1 MDIQGFIVPLIMNSP
16 QFKQKIQGICGQPV
30 QHVAKCI
37 SQFMDQLQT
46 GPGLVDKQ
54 LAMQQRFQQVYGAGL
69 RMGFSDWESQ
79 LCAADCAGYK
89 LIDVAMAFA
98 QRRGW
103 DCSIQQ
109 LQAIHK
115 QLMPRFM
122 QRGRQVGLFQAA
134 QSQVKQQGIPSVG
147 VTNKAQGG
155 VPPWR
160 NKQQPPQQNATA
172 GTAQTKQA

>member
-1 MDIQGFIVPLIMNSP
+1 MDIQGFIVPLLMNSP
-16 QFKQKIQGICGQPV
+16 QVKQRIQGICGQPV

-37 SQFMDQLQT
+37 SQFMDQMKT

-54 LAMQQRFQQVYGAGL
+54 QVMQQRFQQVYSAGL
-69 RMGFSDWESQ
+69 RMGFSDWQSQ

-109 LQAIHK
+109 LEAIHK

-122 QRGRQVGLFQAA
+122 QRGRQVGLFQAP
-134 QSQVKQQGIPSVG
+134 QNQVKQQGIPSTG
-147 VTNKAQGG
+147 TPAKAPGG
-155 VPPWR
+155 QPPWR

-172 GTAQTKQA
+172 GAVNTKQA